1 MIIEFNGLPGTG
13 KTTVAKALN
22 AKLYRTYTTR
32 LEHNYH
38 VSNLRYYISC
48 LFDGSLTLHR
58 LAYKYA
64 KYATENG
71 DRDKLKY
78 IWVLI
83 TYYKAYRA
91 HLRRGSNEVLI
102 IDQGIVQALI
112 SIHHGDLIKN
122 NEYLK
127 PILSFF
133 QKKHI
138 DFTSIN
144 CSNDKDVS
152 SLRIKARNT
161 DGGRLDVC
169 DDAEREKVLLAQIH
183 NFNVVRNACTES
195 MNNCKQIE
203 IGTLDTPEENASK
216 ILDYLELEVNSR

>member
-32 LEHNYH
+32 LEHNFH
-38 VSNLRYYISC
+38 VSNLRYYFSC
-48 LFDGSLTLHR
+48 LFDGSLTLYR
-58 LAYKYA
+58 LAYKYV
-64 KYATENG
+64 KYATKNG

-91 HLRRGSNEVLI
+91 HLKHRSEEMLI

-112 SIHHGDLIKN
+112 SIHHGDLVKN
-122 NEYLK
+122 DEHLK
-127 PILSFF
+127 PIMSFF
-133 QKKHI
+133 NKKHI
-138 DFTSIN
+138 DFTLIN
-144 CSNDKDVS
+144 CSNDKEVS
-152 SLRIKARNT
+152 SMRIMTRNT
-161 DGGRLDVC
+161 GGGGRLDAC

-183 NFNVVRNACTES
+183 NFNLVRNACDES
-195 MNNCKQIE
+195 MKNCKQIE
-203 IGTLDTPEENASK
+203 ISTLDTPEENALK
-216 ILDYLELEVNSR
+216 ILDYLELEVK